1 MARWAVAEAK
11 AKFSE
16 VLDRA
21 EREGPQVVRRRG
33 EEFVIATLPE
43 YEKAVR
49 LLSDPDLHGRTSGKR
64 LWEELRVVPDDG
76 IEVELEKPRWTP
88 RQVEL

>member
-33 EEFVIATLPE
+33 KEFVLVTLPE
-43 YEKAVR
+43 YERRVSSAG
-49 LLSDPDLHGRTSGKR
+49 DIDAGGRTSGRR
-64 LWEELRVVPDDG
+64 LWEELRVVPADG
-76 IEVELEKPRWTP
+76 VDVELEKSRWNP
-88 RQVEL
+88 PQVDL